1 MFTARGH
8 ALRVAPVILEPVA
21 AVLLHHLMLWLLTL
35 RDQRIA
41 NRLKH
46 LEQRRRKILTELKV
60 KSRLHFMSNEPA
72 KIRPS
77 TRGQMP
83 TFAQASLS
91 ICCTLINLQGQ
102 ASAVCTGMHCAAAL
116 LVEPMLVKPV

>member
-21 AVLLHHLMLWLLTL
+21 AVLLHHLMRWLLTL

-46 LEQRRRKILTELKV
+46 LEQRRRKIVTELKAR
-60 KSRLHFMSNEPA
+60 SQSHFMSHGPA
-72 KIRPS
+72 GVPPAPVDNC
-77 TRGQMP
+77 QH
-83 TFAQASLS
+83 LV
-91 ICCTLINLQGQ
+91 CTQPAC
-102 ASAVCTGMHCAAAL
+102 ASA
-116 LVEPMLVKPV
+116 P